1 MDDRFV
7 NLGEEVILTLLW
19 QSGASECVCVCVC
32 VCVITVSVTRLCSPL
47 GLELMVK
54 LRTLLTVFTFILKAK
69 ARDYGKG
76 RYISDSCLRCSAN
89 HNALCQLANQ
99 SRLRLSK
106 GGTSKTKRLREAGH
120 RGPTIMYSIWKIMC
134 FFNIKACQHI
144 LLHQIH
150 KIMIFKKASY
160 DPFKTFWNGA
170 APVKVLYL
178 FSESITS
185 ELYLRLSELHNSLC
199 SGIHI

>member
-1 MDDRFV
+1 MDDSFV

-19 QSGASECVCVCVC
+19 QSGASESATICFVISFCYWLLKCRVLWVSEWVRERERERERVTSQRRVCERGRHGHTAVACVLQTHTSI
-32 VCVITVSVTRLCSPL
+32 ITVSVTRLCSPL

-99 SRLRLSK
+99 SRLRLSE
-106 GGTSKTKRLREAGH
+106 GWAL
-120 RGPTIMYSIWKIMC
+120 
-134 FFNIKACQHI
+134 
-144 LLHQIH
+144 
-150 KIMIFKKASY
+150 
-160 DPFKTFWNGA
+160 
-170 APVKVLYL
+170 
-178 FSESITS
+178 
-185 ELYLRLSELHNSLC
+185 
-199 SGIHI
+199 